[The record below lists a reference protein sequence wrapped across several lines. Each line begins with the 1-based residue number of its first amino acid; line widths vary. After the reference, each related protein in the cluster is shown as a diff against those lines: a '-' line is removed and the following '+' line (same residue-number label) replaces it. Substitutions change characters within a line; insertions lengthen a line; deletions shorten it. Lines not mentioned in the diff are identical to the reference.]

1 MYIFVI
7 YLIFDKSFLWLLLI
21 EEMKMNVRAAS
32 DEDIEMGDEVGV
44 DERPVVNREYV
55 TIVQGKVIM
64 YSRG

>member
-1 MYIFVI
+1 
-7 YLIFDKSFLWLLLI
+7 
-21 EEMKMNVRAAS
+21 MNVRAAS

-55 TIVQGKVIM
+55 TIHQGKVIM